1 MWFLK
6 ILFIYSIN
14 YGFVLC
20 LIFVCVLLDGAR
32 GLTSVSYVQ
41 ISAPMHTE
49 VFDLEVCLC

>member
-1 MWFLK
+1 
-6 ILFIYSIN
+6 
-14 YGFVLC
+14 
-20 LIFVCVLLDGAR
+20 VCVLLDGAR